1 MGFPRGLRGG
11 AACDGYHGIF
21 TSLLAVVL
29 IALSVLWATFAY
41 DDFEDARSQL
51 VRVGACADDP
61 AVRVAVNRLEW
72 GKCLVAVS
80 IVASAA
86 LVVLAAWFSLC
97 LSGANQ
103 RWTDADDSP
112 FFMKLIRV
120 CLMFVSLW
128 SLVGAYT
135 VARLVPV
142 ATLVAAFSGTCSHV
156 RLFNEM
162 SSASM
167 NLWTGVATLMAGAL
181 VGIYWGLYGVARYHK
196 GYAPLPTAA
205 ET

>member
-1 MGFPRGLRGG
+1 MSVGG
-11 AACDGYHGIF
+11 GCRVDTLWDGYHGIF

-29 IALSVLWATFAY
+29 ITLSVLWATFAY
-41 DDFEDARSQL
+41 DDFDDARSQL

-80 IVASAA
+80 VVSSAA
-86 LVVLAAWFSLC
+86 LVLLAAVFSLC
-97 LSGANQ
+97 VSGANR

-112 FFMKLIRV
+112 YFMKMIRV
-120 CLMFVSLW
+120 GLMFASLW
-128 SLVGAYT
+128 ALVGAYT

-142 ATLVAAFSGTCSHV
+142 ATLVAAFSTSCSHIH
-156 RLFNEM
+156 LFDEL
-162 SSASM
+162 SSASR

-181 VGIYWGLYGVARYHK
+181 VGIYWGLHGVERFHK
-196 GYAPLPTAA
+196 GYATLPSA
-205 ET
+205 